1 LSYPNFADSSLGL
14 DLNSQASAANDSP
27 SSDQISSDQP
37 PAQHQEQE
45 RKRREKEGRGGGRS
59 DLVSRVIVPL
69 PPVLPADSNLRE
81 LSFDEEGNLSV
92 SAWEFVGGGSAGG
105 KQQTNT
111 YDNRQA
117 LDKESNAGSKPQL
130 NTPNPKKKTRSQSRS
145 RLFGRGRYNRHLIWP
160 LIVGGLIVG
169 YLIWLFFYLSTPVKV
184 VVQVGFQREVVRTQ
198 SISLALDLTRST
210 EGSLTILQS
219 PLPLSLEANNSQ
231 LASYFKTVEVSTTFT
246 VTTVTTGKKL
256 VPDKTAS
263 GQIELGSRNT
273 ATLPAGAIVARVGT
287 VEYRLARAVAI
298 PGYDFI
304 SGRGGTA
311 VAPVTASVPGSVGN
325 ARLGVSLLDSF
336 GYPGVAVRGGNVT
349 GGTDRE
355 VQVVAQQDLARLR
368 LELDASLAPTGTVA
382 ASLRANAQSELAKS
396 KVATTSPTSS
406 AITDG
411 QPAGAGLLVLS
422 LAEFG
427 TGALGNGNSN
437 GKEDATVA
445 GAGVGFKEVSELD
458 ETSLQI
464 IGRDYGYSSPN
475 VPGDE
480 ATQIVA
486 TLTAKARAYV
496 VEPQGLVE
504 YLSQAQ
510 SLGQGQGQGQS
521 LDNTPNQVGSSH
533 RPLFRSTKLEREGQL
548 TNGKIGLKLTVSYS
562 LPVTPAQR
570 QEIVTRLANWRGNAA
585 QLTGM
590 VQELTNKP
598 GVAYIELPKLP
609 EDVSSRNNL
618 ELIVV
623 VTPPPAT

>member
-1 LSYPNFADSSLGL
+1 LSYPNFAHLGL
-14 DLNSQASAANDSP
+14 NSEVSAPNPNDPPDQSSNSSYRP
-27 SSDQISSDQP
+27 SAQ
-37 PAQHQEQE
+37 QHQEQE
-45 RKRREKEGRGGGRS
+45 RGEKEGSGGGGRG

-69 PPVLPADSNLRE
+69 PPGLSTDSNLRE
-81 LSFDEEGNLSV
+81 LSFDDEGNLSI
-92 SAWEFVGGGSAGG
+92 SAWEFVGDGSAGVG
-105 KQQTNT
+105 QQTNT

-117 LDKESNAGSKPQL
+117 ADKESNAGSKPKL
-130 NTPNPKKKTRSQSRS
+130 STPKKKTQTRSRSQNRNRS
-145 RLFGRGRYNRHLIWP
+145 SLSGWGRYNLHLIWP
-160 LIVGGLIVG
+160 LIIGGLIVG
-169 YLIWLFFYLSTPVKV
+169 YLIWLFFYLTTPVKV

-198 SISLALDLTRST
+198 SISLALDLTHSTST

-219 PLPLSLEANNSQ
+219 PLPLETKNSQ
-231 LASYFKTVEVSTTFT
+231 LAPYFKTIEVSTTFT

-263 GQIELGSRNT
+263 GQVEIGSRNT
-273 ATLPAGAIVARVGT
+273 ATLPAGAVVARVGT
-287 VEYRLARAVAI
+287 VEYRLARTVTI
-298 PGYDFI
+298 PGYDFV

-311 VAPVTASVPGSVGN
+311 VAPVTASLPGSGGN
-325 ARLGVSLLDSF
+325 ARLGVSLLENF

-355 VQVVAQQDLARLR
+355 VQVVTEQDLARLR
-368 LELDASLAPTGTVA
+368 LELNASLAPTGTVA
-382 ASLRANAQSELAKS
+382 ASLRANAQSQVAKS

-411 QPAGAGLLVLS
+411 QPAGAGLLALS

-427 TGALGNGNSN
+427 TGALGNSNSN
-437 GKEDATVA
+437 GKEAATGA
-445 GAGVGFKEVSELD
+445 GAGAGAGFKEVSELD

-464 IGRDYGYSSPN
+464 VGREYGYSSASK
-475 VPGDE
+475 PGDE

-510 SLGQGQGQGQS
+510 SLGQG
-521 LDNTPNQVGSSH
+521 LDNNPNPVGSSY
-533 RPLFRSTKLEREGQL
+533 RPLFRSIKLERESQL
-548 TNGKIGLKLTVSYS
+548 TNGRIGLKLTVSYS
-562 LPVTPAQR
+562 IPVTPAQR

>member
-1 LSYPNFADSSLGL
+1 LSYPNFDL
-14 DLNSQASAANDSP
+14 DLNASASTPNP
-27 SSDQISSDQP
+27 SDPLADQNTSYQP
-37 PAQHQEQE
+37 PAEPQQHQEEQE
-45 RKRREKEGRGGGRS
+45 RREREGSGQGRGS
-59 DLVSRVIVPL
+59 LVSRVIVPL
-69 PPVLPADSNLRE
+69 PPGLSSDEE
-81 LSFDEEGNLSV
+81 LTPLKFDEEGNLSLA
-92 SAWEFVGGGSAGG
+92 AWQFGDGGGDGEWQQPGTSGSA
-105 KQQTNT
+105 KSKVEN
-111 YDNRQA
+111 
-117 LDKESNAGSKPQL
+117 KKSNARPKPR
-130 NTPNPKKKTRSQSRS
+130 PTRF
-145 RLFGRGRYNRHLIWP
+145 RLRPYHIFWP
-160 LIVGGLIVG
+160 LLVAVVITV
-169 YLIWLFFYLSTPVKV
+169 YLVWLFFYLATPVKV
-184 VVQVGFQREVVRTQ
+184 VAQVGFQREIVSTH
-198 SISLALDLTRST
+198 SINLELDPSPFT
-210 EGSLTILQS
+210 EGGLTLS
-219 PLPLSLEANNSQ
+219 PLPLVANNPR
-231 LASYFKTVEVSTTFT
+231 LATYFKTVEVSTTFT

-256 VPDKTAS
+256 VPDKTAT
-263 GQIELGSRNT
+263 GQLEMGSRST
-273 ATLPAGAIVARVGT
+273 VTLPAGAVVAKVGT
-287 VEYRLARAVAI
+287 VEYRLTRAVTI

-311 VAPVTASVPGSVGN
+311 VAAVTASTPGSVAN
-325 ARLGVSLLDSF
+325 ARLGASLLDSY

-349 GGTDRE
+349 GGADRE
-355 VQVVAQQDLARLR
+355 VQVVTQQDLEKARA
-368 LELDASLAPTGTVA
+368 ELDASLALTGTVA
-382 ASLRANAQSELAKS
+382 ASLRANAQSQLKRLAQQS
-396 KVATTSPTSS
+396 NLNLNPASSSS
-406 AITDG
+406 AAG
-411 QPAGAGLLVLS
+411 QPAGAELLVLS

-427 TGALGNGNSN
+427 TGTRGNS
-437 GKEDATVA
+437 KEDATGAEA
-445 GAGVGFKEVSELD
+445 GAGVGFKKISELD

-464 IGRDYGYSSPN
+464 FGREYGYSSPN

-480 ATQIVA
+480 ATQVVA

-510 SLGQGQGQGQS
+510 SLGQGQGQS